1 MPAEDEGD
9 RERRQPPGIDLA
21 REANVP
27 EAGAEGHEE
36 GVRAEQEIDGA
47 VDGGED
53 AVGIEEGVR
62 EYGPISIDEAGMA
75 GGGGETGKREGP
87 QQGGGRPPRRHE
99 RQ

>member
-62 EYGPISIDEAGMA
+62 EYGPISIDEAGK
-75 GGGGETGKREGP
+75 GGGGEKKGEGEGRTE
-87 QQGGGRPPRRHE
+87 GGERRPGE
-99 RQ
+99 KKY